1 MKTLQDCKTCSLRR
15 IRCDRTTPHCL
26 KCTGRGLSCPGYKR
40 QIRWVNSIASRGK
53 FKGLSAPTLEPATPQ
68 SPEAVPSTVQSPPLA
83 QDDPDEPSQEAVNQ
97 LIEYFTLEL
106 APKNVWVHSPEN
118 GYTRLVVRLAHT
130 QPALRYAIIGLSA
143 AYQSYASAS
152 RTSGFSQ
159 KAHLKA
165 ITLITDQ
172 IRTLTSMG
180 TNGKHTLPTGHQ
192 EATDAVLAAT
202 LVVCN
207 HSLLDC
213 STADAVFHL
222 RATRTLIK
230 SHLTKG
236 ATDNELFTFIANQV
250 ASLDIM
256 ACTTL
261 FDPDLVRDVVM
272 PRLDSGSVPF
282 GHFLLGIHRIT
293 TVSTSSNS
301 EGTPSGDPSFLEEFE
316 DELEL
321 ARAATYMAVGR
332 TLKPS
337 RDAHLSDT
345 TLLIE
350 AFHQAGLIYACR
362 RLGVGSIGGFEEV
375 HRSKLFRLLKKAI
388 NEGSF
393 LPSLSWPIL
402 MAGIS
407 CHGHHDR
414 IQLVRQLCH
423 DLVRS
428 SPFRY
433 YCNILR
439 FLEEFWESSDDNWI
453 LVARAWENR
462 GEPLLAM

>member
-15 IRCDRTTPHCL
+15 IRCDHTTPHCL

-53 FKGLSAPTLEPATPQ
+53 FKGLPAPTLEPATLP
-68 SPEAVPSTVQSPPLA
+68 SPEAVPSTVQSRHDKL
-83 QDDPDEPSQEAVNQ
+83 DEPSQEAVDQ

-143 AYQSYASAS
+143 AHQSYASAS
-152 RTSGFSQ
+152 TTSGFSQ

-180 TNGKHTLPTGHQ
+180 NQTLPTGHR

-236 ATDNELFTFIANQV
+236 TTDNELFTFIANQV

-272 PRLDSGSVPF
+272 PR
-282 GHFLLGIHRIT
+282 IT
-293 TVSTSSNS
+293 AVSTSSNS
-301 EGTPSGDPSFLEEFE
+301 EGTPGSDPEFLEELE

-375 HRSKLFRLLKKAI
+375 HRSKLFRLLEKAI
-388 NEGSF
+388 TRGSY
-393 LPSLSWPIL
+393 LPGLSWPIL

-407 CHGHHDR
+407 CHGYHDR

-428 SPFRY
+428 SPFQY
-433 YCNILR
+433 YSNILR
-439 FLEEFWESSDDNWI
+439 FLEEFWESSDDDWI

>member
-1 MKTLQDCKTCSLRR
+1 MKILQDCKTCSLRR

-53 FKGLSAPTLEPATPQ
+53 FKGLPAPTLEPATLR
-68 SPEAVPSTVQSPPLA
+68 SPEAVPSTVQSRPLH
-83 QDDPDEPSQEAVNQ
+83 DELDEPSQEAVDQ

-152 RTSGFSQ
+152 TTSGFSQ

-180 TNGKHTLPTGHQ
+180 TNGKHTLPAGHQ

-272 PRLDSGSVPF
+272 PR
-282 GHFLLGIHRIT
+282 IT
-293 TVSTSSNS
+293 TISTSSNS
-301 EGTPSGDPSFLEEFE
+301 EGTPGGDPGFLEELE

-388 NEGSF
+388 ARGSY
-393 LPSLSWPIL
+393 LPGLSWPIL

-407 CHGHHDR
+407 CHRHHDR

-428 SPFRY
+428 SPFQY
-433 YCNILR
+433 YSNILR
-439 FLEEFWESSDDNWI
+439 FLEELWGSSDDNWI

>member
-1 MKTLQDCKTCSLRR
+1 
-15 IRCDRTTPHCL
+15 
-26 KCTGRGLSCPGYKR
+26 
-40 QIRWVNSIASRGK
+40 
-53 FKGLSAPTLEPATPQ
+53 
-68 SPEAVPSTVQSPPLA
+68 
-83 QDDPDEPSQEAVNQ
+83 
-97 LIEYFTLEL
+97 
-106 APKNVWVHSPEN
+106 
-118 GYTRLVVRLAHT
+118 
-130 QPALRYAIIGLSA
+130 
-143 AYQSYASAS
+143 
-152 RTSGFSQ
+152 
-159 KAHLKA
+159 
-165 ITLITDQ
+165 
-172 IRTLTSMG
+172 MG
-180 TNGKHTLPTGHQ
+180 ADGKHTLPPGHQ

-272 PRLDSGSVPF
+272 PRLDGGSVPF

-301 EGTPSGDPSFLEEFE
+301 EGAHGGDPGFLEELE

-362 RLGVGSIGGFEEV
+362 RLGVGSIGGSEE

-388 NEGSF
+388 TRGSY
-393 LPSLSWPIL
+393 LPGLSWPIL

-407 CHGHHDR
+407 CHEHHDR

-428 SPFRY
+428 SPFQY
-433 YCNILR
+433 YSNILR
-439 FLEEFWESSDDNWI
+439 FLEEFWESSDDDWI
-453 LVARAWENR
+453 PVARAWEDR